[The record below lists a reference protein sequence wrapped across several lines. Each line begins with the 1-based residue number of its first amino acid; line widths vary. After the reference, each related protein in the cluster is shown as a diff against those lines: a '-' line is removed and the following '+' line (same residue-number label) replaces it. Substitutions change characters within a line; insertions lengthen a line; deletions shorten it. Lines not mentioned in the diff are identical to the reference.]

1 MLSSSGVGGW
11 ERMDVLAGCLLNAQP
26 AHCCSVSGND
36 DYFYVFC
43 KRLNSQ
49 VMERERYLSVGML
62 VDGENDEAMLRV
74 YARQP
79 PTWCLLTAHHP
90 HCSLAAL
97 TQTHPQ
103 QPHLETHSNTNTMCV
118 T

>member
-36 DYFYVFC
+36 DYLYVFY

-62 VDGENDEAMLRV
+62 VAYMQKTCDVAGKAILDKKKLRKK
-74 YARQP
+74 
-79 PTWCLLTAHHP
+79 
-90 HCSLAAL
+90 
-97 TQTHPQ
+97 
-103 QPHLETHSNTNTMCV
+103 CV
-118 T
+118 NCDKM

>member
-36 DYFYVFC
+36 DYFYVFY

-49 VMERERYLSVGML
+49 VMERERYLSVRVL
-62 VDGENDEAMLRV
+62 VDGKNDEVMLPV
-74 YARQP
+74 
-79 PTWCLLTAHHP
+79 
-90 HCSLAAL
+90 
-97 TQTHPQ
+97 
-103 QPHLETHSNTNTMCV
+103 
-118 T
+118 